1 MLRDMFFSLAG
12 WLMFVLGVIS
22 AGFVR
27 GLFSRVTSGAT
38 GARTTATG

>member
-27 GLFSRVTSGAT
+27 GLFSRVTGGAT
-38 GARTTATG
+38 ARTATG

>member
-1 MLRDMFFSLAG
+1 MFFTLAG

-27 GLFSRVTSGAT
+27 GLFGRVAGGVSGGTRTAAT
-38 GARTTATG
+38 G